1 MITARSDLP
10 RRVEKKS
17 CTLGSVTLSAA
28 PLNDEGLSEPSFEAV
43 KKNAPQLKKDS

>member
-43 KKNAPQLKKDS
+43 KKTHRS